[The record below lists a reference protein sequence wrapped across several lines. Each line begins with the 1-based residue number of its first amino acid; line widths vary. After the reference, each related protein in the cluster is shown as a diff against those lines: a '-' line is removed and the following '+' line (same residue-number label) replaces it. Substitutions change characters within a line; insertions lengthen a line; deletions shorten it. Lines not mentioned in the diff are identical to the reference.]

1 MESCAVGTPVVATD
15 ADGLRD
21 SVRDG
26 ETGYLVKE
34 GDVDGFATRIG
45 QLLEDDAL
53 AARMASQA
61 VAWAQHFDWDR
72 AADDMAAAIDEARER
87 P

>member
-1 MESCAVGTPVVATD
+1 VVATN

-26 ETGYLVKE
+26 ETGYLVEE
-34 GDVDGFATRIG
+34 GDVDGFAARIG

-53 AARMASQA
+53 AGRMASQA
-61 VAWAQHFDWDR
+61 IAWAKHFDWDR
-72 AADDMAAAIDEARER
+72 AADDMAGAIEEARGR